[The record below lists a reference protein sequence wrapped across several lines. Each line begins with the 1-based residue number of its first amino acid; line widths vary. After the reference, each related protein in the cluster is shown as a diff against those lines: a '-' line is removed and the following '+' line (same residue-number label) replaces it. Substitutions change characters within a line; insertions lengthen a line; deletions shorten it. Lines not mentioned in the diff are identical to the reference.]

1 MFNTLILANFYYLY
15 FLIPIFILALIYKL
29 KFFKAVT
36 YKYTLTSLLKKN
48 AVTKNYANSILFF
61 LRACSLLIL
70 IILIAK
76 PQFVDTKSKI
86 NVEGIDIV
94 LALDVSG
101 SMQCFDDLKD
111 RRSRIDIAKEE
122 AIKFI
127 EKRHDDQIGLVL
139 FGKYTVS
146 RCPLTLDKNILY
158 QIIDDYKIGE
168 INAEGTVLALAI
180 SNAANRL
187 KYSKAKSKIVILLT
201 DGEPSPP
208 DIEPQ
213 IAINIAKKLGV
224 KIYTIGI
231 GNINGGYIDHPMMG
245 IYQGNSS
252 LNTRLLEQIAIQT
265 GGKFFLAQNATDMQ
279 NIYDT
284 IDKLEKTDYE
294 TTIYTKYH
302 DFFIP
307 LIFMAIFFLLLEL
320 ILTTFIWFRL

>member
-1 MFNTLILANFYYLY
+1 MFDTLNFANYHFLY
-15 FLIPIFILALIYKL
+15 FVVPLFLLALIYKL
-29 KFFKAVT
+29 KFYKPVT
-36 YKYTLTSLLKKN
+36 YKYTLTSLLKRKHI
-48 AVTKNYANSILFF
+48 AKTFSSKVLIV
-61 LRACSLLIL
+61 LRISSLLLLIL
-70 IILIAK
+70 LISK

-86 NVEGIDIV
+86 NVDGIDIV

-101 SMQCFDDLKD
+101 SMMCFDDLKD
-111 RRSRIDIAKEE
+111 RRPRIDIAKAE
-122 AIKFI
+122 AVKFI
-127 EKRHDDQIGLVL
+127 EKRHNDQIGLVL

-168 INAEGTVLALAI
+168 INADGTVLALAI

-187 KYSKAKSKIVILLT
+187 KYSKAKSKIIILLT

-208 DIEPQ
+208 DIDPQ
-213 IAINIAKKLGV
+213 MAINIAKKLGV

-231 GNINGGYIDHPMMG
+231 GNERGGYTEHPMMG
-245 IYQGNSS
+245 IYQGNSI
-252 LNTRLLEQIAIQT
+252 LNTRLLQQIAMQT
-265 GGKFFLAQNATDMQ
+265 GGKFFHAQNATDMQ

-294 TTIYTKYH
+294 TSIYTKYH

-307 LIFMAIFFLLLEL
+307 LIFLALFFLLLEL
-320 ILTTFIWFRL
+320 ILSTFIWFSL

>member
-1 MFNTLILANFYYLY
+1 MFETLIFANYQSLY
-15 FLIPIFILALIYKL
+15 FVIPIFLLSLLYKV
-29 KFFKAVT
+29 KFYKPVI

-48 AVTKNYANSILFF
+48 AVAKNYPKQILFLLKFISF
-61 LRACSLLIL
+61 LLLIL
-70 IILIAK
+70 LISK

-101 SMQCFDDLKD
+101 SMMCFDDLKD
-111 RRSRIDIAKEE
+111 RRTRIEVAKTE

-127 EKRHDDQIGLVL
+127 EKRHNDQIGLVL
-139 FGKYTVS
+139 FGKFTAS

-158 QIIDDYKIGE
+158 TIINDYKIGE
-168 INAEGTVLALAI
+168 INSDGTVLALAI

-208 DIEPQ
+208 DIQPQ
-213 IAINIAKKLGV
+213 VAINIAKKLGV

-231 GNINGGYIDHPMMG
+231 GNDHGGYAEHPLMG
-245 IYQGNSS
+245 IYQAGTS
-252 LNTRLLEQIAIQT
+252 LNKKLLEKIANET
-265 GGKFFLAQNATDMQ
+265 GGQFFQAKNANDMQ
-279 NIYDT
+279 NIYET

-294 TTIYTKYH
+294 TSIYTKYH

-307 LIFMAIFFLLLEL
+307 IIFFALLFILLEL
-320 ILTTFIWFRL
+320 FLSTFIWFKL